1 MSKKA
6 VHQKFNND
14 ALSHFGMIDQPF
26 FGLVTSHQVDEVL
39 ITQDETTFSNIRNI
53 ITKPSYNFNNT
64 PVAGVLKG
72 MKRAFVLP
80 RCGVSLD
87 RVKAACK
94 EHGVTITN
102 DYTKADFIISHD
114 DIYDKFEN
122 GEKIKTTSM
131 MFRLWNY
138 EAFDNMGINYI
149 DTFVHKVIYDA
160 KLIDMGVSSYNLNNG
175 ESLYDEWGISGL
187 AMNLAYLVDL
197 GELTVIDVNDILS
210 ASANVTNL
218 TTDMI
223 NEISKWLDS
232 YDNDNIAIAGKILPT
247 IDYTKKKH
255 LVWQLAQEIYSKTH
269 KFTRDKDVNYW
280 IEQSRLDDFYHM
292 SAQDMILHLEKAEE
306 LNKESFKYLEPIV
319 RKEISIN
326 NRDLYVFKV
335 SVKKEYKKYLQ

>member
-14 ALSHFGMIDQPF
+14 ALTHFGMIDQPF
-26 FGLVTSHQVDEVL
+26 YGLVTSHQVDEVL
-39 ITQDETTFSNIRNI
+39 ITQDETTFDKIRNL
-53 ITKPSYNFNNT
+53 ITKSSYNFTNT
-64 PVAGVLKG
+64 PACGVLKG

-94 EHGVTITN
+94 EHKITITN

-114 DIYDKFEN
+114 DIYDRFEN

-138 EAFDNMGINYI
+138 EAYEQMGINYI
-149 DTFVHKVIYDA
+149 DTFVHKVIYDS
-160 KLIDMGVSSYNLNNG
+160 KLIDMGVSSYNLSNSD
-175 ESLYDEWGISGL
+175 SLYDEWGISGL
-187 AMNLAYLVDL
+187 SINLAYLVDT
-197 GELTVIDVNDILS
+197 GELTVIDVDTVLK
-210 ASANVTNL
+210 ASANITEL
-218 TTDMI
+218 TPELIKDMS
-223 NEISKWLDS
+223 NWLDS

-255 LVWQLAQEIYSKTH
+255 LMWELAQNLYHKTH

-280 IEQSRLDDFYHM
+280 LDQSRMEELYHM
-292 SAQDMILHLEKAEE
+292 SAEEMILYLEKSEE

-326 NRDLYVFKV
+326 NRNLYVFKV

>member
-14 ALSHFGMIDQPF
+14 ALKHFGLIDQPF
-26 FGLVTSHQVDEVL
+26 YGLVTSHQVDEVL
-39 ITQDETTFSNIRNI
+39 ITQDETTFENIRSI
-53 ITKPSYNFNNT
+53 ILKSSYNFAST
-64 PVAGVLKG
+64 PAPGVLKG

-87 RVKAACK
+87 RIKAACK
-94 EHGVTITN
+94 EHGITITN

-114 DIYDKFEN
+114 DIYDRFEN
-122 GEKIKTTSM
+122 GERIKTTSM

-138 EAFDNMGINYI
+138 EAYDQMGINYI
-149 DTFVHKVIYDA
+149 DSFVHPTIYDE
-160 KLIDMGVSSYNLNNG
+160 KCQDIGIQGYNLSDA

-187 AMNLAYLVDL
+187 AINLAYLIDT
-197 GELTVIDVNDILS
+197 GELTVIDIDTVLS
-210 ASANVTNL
+210 ASANVTDL
-218 TTDMI
+218 TPELINDM
-223 NEISKWLDS
+223 SKWLDS

-255 LVWQLAQEIYSKTH
+255 LMWELAQNLYHKTH
-269 KFTRDKDVNYW
+269 KFSRDKDVNYW
-280 IEQSRLDDFYHM
+280 MDQSRIEEFYHM
-292 SAQDMILHLEKAEE
+292 SAQDMILYLEKSEE
-306 LNKESFKYLEPIV
+306 LSKESFRYLEPIV
-319 RKEISIN
+319 RKEIRIE